1 MKRLINTIVLAA
13 TLSFMAAC
21 GGPMVNIGLHSN
33 ESLNPDRKGDPLPV
47 VIRVYQLN
55 DKGAFQ
61 SATFNQI
68 WKNDESILGKTLLSR
83 NELILNPSS
92 KGEVEVDRHT
102 EAKYLAIVAIF
113 RNPIER
119 KWRALEDISAGW
131 VAKKLDLSESID
143 VSLVGNTLRI
153 TER

>member
-1 MKRLINTIVLAA
+1 MRRLVNSIVIAA
-13 TLSFMAAC
+13 TLSFLTAC
-21 GGPMVNIGLHSN
+21 GGPMVNIGLNSN

-83 NELILNPSS
+83 NELILNPNS
-92 KGEVEVDRHT
+92 KDEIEVDRHE

-131 VAKKLDLSESID
+131 VSRKLDLSETIQ

-153 TER
+153 TEQ

>member
-1 MKRLINTIVLAA
+1 VKRLINTIVLAA
-13 TLSFMAAC
+13 TLSFLAAC
-21 GGPMVNIGLHSN
+21 GGPMVNIGLNSN
-33 ESLNPDRKGDPLPV
+33 ASLNPDRKGDPLPV
-47 VIRVYQLN
+47 VIRIYQLN
-55 DKGAFQ
+55 DKSEFQ

-68 WKNDESILGKTLLSR
+68 WKNDESALGKTLLSR
-83 NELILNPSS
+83 NELILNPNSS
-92 KGEVEVDRHT
+92 DEIEVDRHA

-131 VAKKLDLSESID
+131 VSRKLDLSETIQ

-153 TER
+153 TEQ